1 MMTISQDLR
10 LRLVKKV
17 FSGMSRR
24 QAAAHFDVSVSSA
37 IRFSEQYESEGSV
50 ALKERKRHK
59 RRLDPYGADILHWIK
74 QTPDLTLGEL
84 SVFLF
89 EAHAIRAPT
98 STIDDWL
105 RAEKISFKK
114 NRTRQ

>member
-1 MMTISQDLR
+1 MTISEDLR
-10 LRLVKKV
+10 LRVVQKV
-17 FSGMSRR
+17 SSGMSRR

-37 IRFSEQYESEGSV
+37 IRFVKQHEEEGSV
-50 ALKERKRHK
+50 APRQRRRYK
-59 RRLDPYGADILHWIK
+59 RRLDPYSEDILLWIK

-84 SVFLF
+84 SDRLLDVHEI
-89 EAHAIRAPT
+89 EAAT

-105 RAEKISFKK
+105 RAHNISFKK